1 MKSGRPFL
9 DGRSLCKPFQGDYI
23 MAFNLKTRIW
33 QTGALDWWA
42 MLDNEDVYL
51 GTREFPLPP
60 EEGDEWHV
68 KKTGDLFKVIDGEIC
83 RLGNKP
89 YLGEEW
95 LKDSLK

>member
-1 MKSGRPFL
+1 
-9 DGRSLCKPFQGDYI
+9 

-68 KKTGDLFKVIDGEIC
+68 NSFPYAKSGFHVRIQARDGCII
-83 RLGNKP
+83 RLEHRP
-89 YLGEEW
+89 
-95 LKDSLK
+95 